1 MANEREFAAS
11 FAEIHPPLGG
21 REALV
26 EANRC
31 LYCFDA
37 PCANACPTHI
47 DVPGFIKKIAS
58 GNLGGSATTI
68 LNANIL
74 GLSCA
79 RVCPVDVL
87 CEGACVMHRYN
98 QHPIEIGRLQRHAM
112 DHFYGSDR
120 RLPAAAADRPGRVAC
135 IGAGPASLACAAGLR
150 QRGFAVTIFDSRPQA
165 GGLNTYG
172 VAEYKLRPSDSQLE
186 VDLVRSLGVEFRLSA
201 EVAGER
207 RIKEM
212 EEQFD
217 IVFLGVG
224 LGRTQPLEIPGEGL
238 PGVIDALRFIAEY
251 KTYRGARVGRRVAVV
266 GGGNTAI
273 DAATAALRLG
283 AEEVH
288 VLYRRSE
295 AEMPAYAFE
304 YDLAKQEGVR
314 FHWLTQPV
322 AIHGAP
328 GNGAVE
334 SVECVRM
341 ELGPSD
347 RRGRRQPQ
355 PVPGS
360 NFRLSCDMVI
370 PSIGQSRLLDF
381 LSQFRDIRQAGGL
394 VTVDPATGQT
404 SNPRYFAGGDCVNG
418 GREVVDAVAE
428 GKRAAAGIAHIL
440 QQSPEATHG

>member
-1 MANEREFAAS
+1 MNEREFDVQ
-11 FAEIHPPLGG
+11 FAEIHPPLGR
-21 REALV
+21 REALA

-31 LYCFDA
+31 LYCYDA

-47 DVPGFIKKIAS
+47 DVPAFIKKIAS
-58 GNLGGSATTI
+58 GNLGGSAMTI

-112 DHFYGSDR
+112 DHFYSSGR
-120 RLPAAAADRPGRVAC
+120 RLSAAAETRRGRVAC
-135 IGAGPASLACAAGLR
+135 IGAGPASLACAATLR
-150 QRGFAVTIFDSRPQA
+150 QLGWAVTIFDSRPLA

-172 VAEYKLRPSDSQLE
+172 VAEYKLRPSDSQQE
-186 VDLVRSLGVEFRLSA
+186 VELIRSLGVEFRLSV
-201 EVAGER
+201 EIGGELR
-207 RIKEM
+207 VKQL

-217 IVFLGVG
+217 VIFLGVG
-224 LGRTQPLEIPGEGL
+224 LGRTQPLDIPGEGL
-238 PGVIDALRFIAEY
+238 PGVIDALRFIADY
-251 KTYRGARVGRRVAVV
+251 KTRRGARVGRRVVVV

-273 DAATAALRLG
+273 DSATAALRLG
-283 AEEVH
+283 AQEVH

-295 AEMPAYAFE
+295 AEMPAFE
-304 YDLAKQEGVR
+304 FEFDLAKREGVR

-322 AIHGAP
+322 AIHGRA
-328 GNGAVE
+328 AVE

-341 ELGPSD
+341 ELGPPD
-347 RRGRRQPQ
+347 RRGRRQPL
-355 PVPGS
+355 PVAGS
-360 NFRLSCDMVI
+360 NFGLACDMLI

-381 LSQFRDIRQAGGL
+381 LSQFRDVSLEGGS
-394 VTVDPATGQT
+394 VAVDRATCQT
-404 SNPRYFAGGDCVNG
+404 KNPRYFAGGDCVNG

-428 GKRAAAGIAHIL
+428 GKRAALAILAHT
-440 QQSPEATHG
+440 ETAHA

>member
-1 MANEREFAAS
+1 MTNEQEFAAS
-11 FAEIHPPLGG
+11 FAEIHPPLGR

-37 PCANACPTHI
+37 PCTNACPTHI

-58 GNLGGSATTI
+58 GNPGGSALTI

-87 CEGACVMHRYN
+87 CEAACVMHRYN
-98 QHPIEIGRLQRHAM
+98 QRPIEIGRLQRHAM
-112 DHFYGSDR
+112 DHFYDSGR
-120 RLPAAAADRPGRVAC
+120 RLPVAAVDKRGRVAC
-135 IGAGPASLACAAGLR
+135 IGAGPASLACAAWLR
-150 QRGFAVTIFDSRPQA
+150 QHGVAVTIFDSRPMA

-172 VAEYKLRPSDSQLE
+172 VAEYKLRPSDSQRE
-186 VDLVRSLGVEFRLSA
+186 VELVRSLGVEFRLSA
-201 EVAGER
+201 EIGGEL

-212 EEQFD
+212 EDQFD
-217 IVFLGVG
+217 VVFLGVG
-224 LGRTQPLEIPGEGL
+224 LGRAQPLDIPGEKL

-251 KTYRGARVGRRVAVV
+251 KVHRGARVGRRVAVI
-266 GGGNTAI
+266 GGGNTAV
-273 DAATAALRLG
+273 DAASAALRLG

-288 VLYRRSE
+288 LLYRRSQTE
-295 AEMPAYAFE
+295 LPAFEFE
-304 YDLAKQEGVR
+304 YDRARQEGVR

-322 AIHGAP
+322 AIHGKD
-328 GNGAVE
+328 AVE
-334 SVECVRM
+334 SLECVRM
-341 ELGPSD
+341 ELGPPD
-347 RRGRRQPQ
+347 RKGRRQPRQ
-355 PVPGS
+355 VPGS
-360 NFRLSCDMVI
+360 NFHVPCDMVI

-381 LSQFRDIRQAGGL
+381 LSQFRDIRLTGGC
-394 VTVDPATGQT
+394 VSVDPATGQT

-428 GKRAAAGIAHIL
+428 GKRAAAGIAGSL
-440 QQSPEATHG
+440 EAIHG

>member
-1 MANEREFAAS
+1 MTSPREFAAS
-11 FAEIHPPLGG
+11 FAEIHPPLGP

-47 DVPGFIKKIAS
+47 DVPAFIKKIAS
-58 GNLGGSATTI
+58 GNPGGSAITI

-79 RVCPVDVL
+79 RVCPVEVL
-87 CEGACVMHRYN
+87 CEGACVMHRHN
-98 QHPIEIGRLQRHAM
+98 QRPIEIGRLQRHAM
-112 DHFYGSDR
+112 DRFYEAGR
-120 RLPAAAADRPGRVAC
+120 RLPVAALDQPGRVAC
-135 IGAGPASLACAAGLR
+135 IGAGPASLACAAALR
-150 QRGFAVTIFDSRPQA
+150 QRGFAVTIFDSRPLA

-172 VAEYKLRPSDSQLE
+172 VAEYKLRSSDSLRE
-186 VDLVRSLGVEFRLSA
+186 VELVRSLGVQFQLSV
-201 EVAGER
+201 EIGGER
-207 RIKEM
+207 RIKEL
-212 EEQFD
+212 EDQFD
-217 IVFLGVG
+217 VIFLAVG
-224 LGRTQPLEIPGEGL
+224 LGPVQPLDIPGENL

-251 KTYRGARVGRRVAVV
+251 KTHRGAPVGRRVVVV

-295 AEMPAYAFE
+295 TEMPAFEFE

-314 FHWLTQPV
+314 FHWLAQPV
-322 AIHGAP
+322 AIHGAE
-328 GNGAVE
+328 AVE

-341 ELGPSD
+341 ELGPPD
-347 RRGRRQPQ
+347 RKGRRQPQ
-355 PVPGS
+355 QIPGS

-381 LSQFRDIRQAGGL
+381 LSQFRDIRLTSGC
-394 VTVDPATGQT
+394 VDVHPSTGQT
-404 SNPRYFAGGDCVNG
+404 TNPRYFAGGDCVNG

-428 GKRAAAGIAHIL
+428 GNRAAAAIANALPGIV
-440 QQSPEATHG
+440 EARRG